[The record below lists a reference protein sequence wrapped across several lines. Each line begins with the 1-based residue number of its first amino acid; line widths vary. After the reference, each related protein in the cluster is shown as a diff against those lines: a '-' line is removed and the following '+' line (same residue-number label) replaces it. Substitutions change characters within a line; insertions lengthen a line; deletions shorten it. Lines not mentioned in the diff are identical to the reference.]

1 MTERFIEMGQIVAPH
16 GIKGEVKITAFCK
29 ANAFASYAPFYDADG
44 HAVKVQVKHI
54 CKNQVI
60 AFIGDVHDRNT
71 AETLRGMKLFVE
83 HKVLPKLANNEYY
96 VCDLIGLDV
105 IEGNQKIGRV
115 TDVLNYGASDI
126 LQIKCDD
133 DDELL
138 LAMCPSNILNVDLE
152 NRQIEVAIPQMIEG
166 EENES

>member
-1 MTERFIEMGQIVAPH
+1 MTKRFIEMGQIVAPH

-29 ANAFASYAPFYDADG
+29 ANVFASYAPFYDADG
-44 HAVKVQVKHI
+44 HALKVQVKHI
-54 CKNQVI
+54 CKNQVV
-60 AFIGDVHDRNT
+60 AFINDVHDRNT

-83 HKVLPKLANNEYY
+83 HNALPKLANNEYY

-105 IEGNQKIGRV
+105 IENGHKIGCV

-133 DDELL
+133 DELL
-138 LAMCPSNILNVDLE
+138 LAMCPSTILNVDLE
-152 NRQIEVAIPQMIEG
+152 NRQIKVAVPQMVEG
-166 EENES
+166 EADES

>member
-29 ANAFASYAPFYDADG
+29 ANVFASYAPFYDADG
-44 HAVKVQVKHI
+44 HALKVEVKHI

-60 AFIGDVHDRNT
+60 ALIGDVRDRNT
-71 AETLRGMKLFVE
+71 AETLRGTKLFVE
-83 HKVLPKLANNEYY
+83 HKALPKLKDNEYY
-96 VCDLIGLDV
+96 VCDLIGSDV
-105 IEGNQKIGRV
+105 FEKNQKIGQV

-133 DDELL
+133 DELL
-138 LAMCPSNILNVDLE
+138 LAMSPATILKVDLE
-152 NRQIEVAIPQMIEG
+152 SRQIEVAIPQMVEG
-166 EENES
+166 KDDES

>member
-29 ANAFASYAPFYDADG
+29 ANVFASYAPFYDANG
-44 HAVKVQVKHI
+44 HALKVEVKHI

-60 AFIGDVHDRNT
+60 ALVSDVHDRNT
-71 AETLRGMKLFVE
+71 AETLRGTKIFVE
-83 HKVLPKLANNEYY
+83 HKALPKLNSNEYY

-105 IEGNQKIGRV
+105 FEDNQKIGCV

-133 DDELL
+133 DELL
-138 LAMCPSNILNVDLE
+138 LAMSPFTILKVDLE
-152 NRQIEVAIPQMIEG
+152 GHKIEVAVPKMVEG
-166 EENES
+166 ESNES